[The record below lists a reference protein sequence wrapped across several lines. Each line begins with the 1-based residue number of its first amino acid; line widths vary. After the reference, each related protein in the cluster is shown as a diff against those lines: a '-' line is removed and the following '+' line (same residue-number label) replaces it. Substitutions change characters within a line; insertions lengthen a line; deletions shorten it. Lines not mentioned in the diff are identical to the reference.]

1 MFHPMKSQDRT
12 KPATKKRGA
21 ARNDKGQ
28 FEPLSPHE
36 DPELLDQLVRLVRA
50 VRDIQPMIAATVLA
64 FKQLD
69 DKDSA
74 QLASLVGHYL
84 NTLKDQALRSLS
96 VDPEA
101 QKDAKKARLDAKRLG
116 NLPLQEFE
124 RIQQNAREWLLD
136 VDVTPVQLMK
146 ASPQVLNALMPLF
159 KATAIGLQPM
169 PQDAPALPAD
179 KPKGGA

>member
-1 MFHPMKSQDRT
+1 MKSADRT
-12 KPATKKRGA
+12 KTATKKRGA
-21 ARNDKGQ
+21 ARNEKGQ
-28 FEPLSPHE
+28 FEPLSPYE

-84 NTLKDQALRSLS
+84 DTLKDQAVRSLS
-96 VDPEA
+96 VDPES
-101 QKDAKKARLDAKRLG
+101 QKEAKKARIEAKRLG
-116 NLPLQEFE
+116 NLPLQEVQ

-136 VDVTPVQLMK
+136 VDVTPLQLMK

-159 KATAIGLQPM
+159 KATAIGVK
-169 PQDAPALPAD
+169 PQEQHTPALPAD
-179 KPKGGA
+179 KPQGGA

>member
-1 MFHPMKSQDRT
+1 MRPQCRDM
-12 KPATKKRGA
+12 G
-21 ARNDKGQ
+21 RNG
-28 FEPLSPHE
+28 PRRAPCGPNIAVIRNCLY
-36 DPELLDQLVRLVRA
+36 QLALRR
-50 VRDIQPMIAATVLA
+50 VLCRPS
-64 FKQLD
+64 LG

-84 NTLKDQALRSLS
+84 DTLKAQALRSLS

-101 QKDAKKARLDAKRLG
+101 QKNAKKARLDAKRLG
-116 NLPLQEFE
+116 NLPLEEVQ

-146 ASPQVLNALMPLF
+146 ASPQVLSALMPLF

-169 PQDAPALPAD
+169 PQDTPALPAD
-179 KPKGGA
+179 KPEGGA

>member
-1 MFHPMKSQDRT
+1 MKSTDRT
-12 KPATKKRGA
+12 KTATKKRGA

-28 FEPLSPHE
+28 FEPLSPYE

-69 DKDSA
+69 DKESA
-74 QLASLVGHYL
+74 RLASLVGHYL
-84 NTLKDQALRSLS
+84 DTLKAEALRSLS
-96 VDPEA
+96 ADPES
-101 QKDAKKARLDAKRLG
+101 QKEAKKARIEAKLLG
-116 NLPLQEFE
+116 NLPLQEVQ

-159 KATAIGLQPM
+159 MATAICAERKI
-169 PQDAPALPAD
+169 QDAPALSTD
-179 KPKGGA
+179 KPEGGA